1 MNYSFNI
8 KKILLLIIILFQS
21 SCSKQDSIDGELIT
35 VELEELNIDFPT
47 MKINTNGREIVD
59 EPKVMADLSV
69 IENNNQSNFKIGI
82 EIRGSSSQSFP
93 KKSYGFETKNSSY
106 TQDKD
111 YSIGGFPSEEDW
123 ILYGPYTDK
132 SLIRNKLVFD
142 LSNSIGFKASNTKFY
157 NLFINDRNNGL
168 YILMEKIKRDVNRV
182 NISTFDQNSNE
193 STSISSPCS
202 NSNFKPFGLTYPFS
216 MFEAFFI

>member
-93 KKSYGFETKNSSY
+93 KKSYGFETK
-106 TQDKD
+106 TQVTLRTK
-111 YSIGGFPSEEDW
+111 IIVLEVF
-123 ILYGPYTDK
+123 
-132 SLIRNKLVFD
+132 LVKR
-142 LSNSIGFKASNTKFY
+142 IGFYTAH
-157 NLFINDRNNGL
+157 
-168 YILMEKIKRDVNRV
+168 IL
-182 NISTFDQNSNE
+182 ISH
-193 STSISSPCS
+193 
-202 NSNFKPFGLTYPFS
+202 
-216 MFEAFFI
+216 

>member
-157 NLFINDRNNGL
+157 NLFIND
-168 YILMEKIKRDVNRV
+168 
-182 NISTFDQNSNE
+182 T
-193 STSISSPCS
+193 
-202 NSNFKPFGLTYPFS
+202 
-216 MFEAFFI
+216 

>member
-69 IENNNQSNFKIGI
+69 IENNNVSNYKIGI

-93 KKSYGFETKNSSY
+93 KKSFGFETK
-106 TQDKD
+106 TQVTLRIKIIVLEVFPVKR
-111 YSIGGFPSEEDW
+111 IGSCTAHTP
-123 ILYGPYTDK
+123 
-132 SLIRNKLVFD
+132 
-142 LSNSIGFKASNTKFY
+142 
-157 NLFINDRNNGL
+157 
-168 YILMEKIKRDVNRV
+168 
-182 NISTFDQNSNE
+182 ISH
-193 STSISSPCS
+193 
-202 NSNFKPFGLTYPFS
+202 
-216 MFEAFFI
+216 